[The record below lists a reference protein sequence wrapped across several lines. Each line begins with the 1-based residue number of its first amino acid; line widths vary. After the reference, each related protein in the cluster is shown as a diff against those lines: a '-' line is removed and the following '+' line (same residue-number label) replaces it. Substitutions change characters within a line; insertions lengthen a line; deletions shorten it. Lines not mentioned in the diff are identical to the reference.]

1 MLPNSLKNLIDN
13 FKMLPGIGGKTA
25 ERLAFAMIDF
35 DKNNLTSFSE
45 AVLDVR
51 DKVTYCKRCGKLCY
65 MDKIGNWFEMGDKK

>member
-35 DKNNLTSFSE
+35 DKNILLVF
-45 AVLDVR
+45 L
-51 DKVTYCKRCGKLCY
+51 KLFL
-65 MDKIGNWFEMGDKK
+65 MLEIK